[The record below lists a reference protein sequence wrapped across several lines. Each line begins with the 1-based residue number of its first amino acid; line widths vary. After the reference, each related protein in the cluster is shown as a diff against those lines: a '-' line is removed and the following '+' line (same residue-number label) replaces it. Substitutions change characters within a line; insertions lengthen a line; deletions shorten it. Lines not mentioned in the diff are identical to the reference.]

1 MGEGERQARFS
12 RQLRLEGVG
21 PEGQERLASASAL
34 VVGAG
39 GLGAPVLQHLAG
51 AGVGRIVIADDDR
64 VEVSNLNRQVLHREH
79 DIGRPKAA
87 RAAEWALELDPA
99 LKVDAIVGRVSVH
112 NARALVSGVD
122 LVVDCTDGLPSKYLL
137 QDAAVLEDKP
147 CVHGAVTAWSGQ
159 ALFIP
164 AGGRPC
170 LRCLYPEIPPP
181 ALVQTCQ
188 TAGVLGA
195 ACGLV
200 GGLMGLMAVQHL
212 AGMNVEVGR
221 LLAVDARALTVDA
234 MAFDAAAGCPV
245 CGDDPEIDGT
255 LADDYAPGP
264 RS

>member
-1 MGEGERQARFS
+1 MGEGERQTRFS

-21 PEGQERLASASAL
+21 PVGQERLAAASVL

-39 GLGAPVLQHLAG
+39 GLGAPVLQHLAA
-51 AGVGRIVIADDDR
+51 AGVGHLVIVDDDR
-64 VEVSNLNRQVLHREH
+64 VELSNLNRQVLHREA
-79 DIGRPKAA
+79 DIGRPKAE
-87 RAAEWALELDPA
+87 RAAEWVSALDAA
-99 LKVDAIVGRVSVH
+99 LRVESILERVSVH
-112 NARALVSGVD
+112 NARSLVPGVD

-137 QDAAVLEDKP
+137 QDAAVLEGRP

-170 LRCLYPEIPPP
+170 LRCLYPSIPPP
-181 ALVQTCQ
+181 AVVQTCQ

-212 AGMNVEVGR
+212 AGLAVEAGR
-221 LLAVDARALTVDA
+221 LLAVDARPLAITP
-234 MAFDAAAGCPV
+234 MGFTAAADCPV
-245 CGDDPEIDGT
+245 CGDDPEIDAT
-255 LADDYAPGP
+255 LTDDYVPGP
-264 RS
+264 R